1 MSDKINALDSFVA
14 EYKLFNEGDKK
25 TFSKIVG
32 KLLSETFIVKEKDS
46 DRADFLFARENGE
59 AFSAYFEI
67 IDYEFIYDR
76 YNELCYIK
84 TMENRNRIRLNKF
97 DTALILII
105 RQLYYLKRKE
115 VVSEN
120 KVMVQ
125 LEEIIEKLRTS
136 KIFKDDKKVNS
147 YKDSLYKLR
156 TYKIIDFSATT
167 ITENLTIQIF
177 PSIQVVVQ
185 QDKIEDIT
193 TRLLALKK
201 DSEDTGDEFDENIDE
216 D

>member
-1 MSDKINALDSFVA
+1 MSDKINALDNFVT

-25 TFSKIVG
+25 AFSKIVG

-46 DRADFLFARENGE
+46 DRVDFLFARENSV

-67 IDYEFIYDR
+67 IDYEFVYDR

-84 TMENRNRIRLNKF
+84 TTENRNRVRLNKF
-97 DTALILII
+97 DTALILIF
-105 RQLYYLKRKE
+105 RQFYYLKRKE

-125 LEEIIEKLRTS
+125 LEEVIDKIRTS

-147 YKDSLYKLR
+147 YKDTLYKLR
-156 TYKIIDFSATT
+156 AYKIIDFSATM

-177 PSIQVVVQ
+177 PSIQVIIQ
-185 QDKIEDIT
+185 QDNIEDIT

-201 DSEDTGDEFDENIDE
+201 NGEDTGDEFDEDSDE

>member
-1 MSDKINALDSFVA
+1 MSDKINALDNFVT

-25 TFSKIVG
+25 SFSKIVG

-46 DRADFLFARENGE
+46 DRVDFLFAREYSV

-67 IDYEFIYDR
+67 IDYEFVYDR

-84 TMENRNRIRLNKF
+84 TTENRNRIRLNKF
-97 DTALILII
+97 DTALILIF
-105 RQLYYLKRKE
+105 RQFYYLKRKE

-125 LEEIIEKLRTS
+125 LEEVIDKIRTS

-147 YKDSLYKLR
+147 YKDTLYKLR
-156 TYKIIDFSATT
+156 VYKIIDFSATM

-177 PSIQVVVQ
+177 PSIQVIIQ
-185 QDKIEDIT
+185 QDNIEDIT
-193 TRLLALKK
+193 ARLLALKK
-201 DSEDTGDEFDENIDE
+201 NGEDTGDEFDEDTDE

>member
-1 MSDKINALDSFVA
+1 MNDKINALDSFVT

-25 TFSKIVG
+25 LFSKIAG

-46 DRADFLFARENGE
+46 DRADFLFARENSA

-97 DTALILII
+97 DTALILIF

-115 VVSEN
+115 VVFEN

-125 LEEIIEKLRTS
+125 LEEIIEKVRTS
-136 KIFKDDKKVNS
+136 RIFNEDKKVNS
-147 YKDSLYKLR
+147 YKDCLYKLR
-156 TYKIIDFSATT
+156 AYKIIDFSATT

-177 PSIQVVVQ
+177 PSIQIVVP
-185 QDKIEDIT
+185 QDKIEDIIA
-193 TRLLALKK
+193 RLLALKK
-201 DSEDTGDEFDENIDE
+201 ESVDMGEGRDESFNED
-216 D
+216 

>member
-25 TFSKIVG
+25 AFSKIVG

-125 LEEIIEKLRTS
+125 LEEVIEKLRTS

>member
-1 MSDKINALDSFVA
+1 MSDKINALDNFVT

-25 TFSKIVG
+25 AFSRIVG

-46 DRADFLFARENGE
+46 DRVDFLFARENGV

-67 IDYEFIYDR
+67 IDYEFVYDR

-84 TMENRNRIRLNKF
+84 TTENRNRIRLNKF
-97 DTALILII
+97 DTALILIF
-105 RQLYYLKRKE
+105 RQFYYLKRKE

-125 LEEIIEKLRTS
+125 LEEVIDKIRTS

-147 YKDSLYKLR
+147 YKDTLYKLR
-156 TYKIIDFSATT
+156 VYKIIDFSATM

-177 PSIQVVVQ
+177 PSIQVIIQ
-185 QDKIEDIT
+185 QDNIEDIT
-193 TRLLALKK
+193 ARLLALKK
-201 DSEDTGDEFDENIDE
+201 NGEDTGDEFDEDTDE

>member
-1 MSDKINALDSFVA
+1 MSDKINALDNFVT

-32 KLLSETFIVKEKDS
+32 KLLSETFIVKEKAS
-46 DRADFLFARENGE
+46 DRVDFLFARENRV

-84 TMENRNRIRLNKF
+84 TTENRNRIRLNKF
-97 DTALILII
+97 DTALILIF
-105 RQLYYLKRKE
+105 RQFYYLKRKE

-156 TYKIIDFSATT
+156 AYKIIDFSTT
-167 ITENLTIQIF
+167 MIT
-177 PSIQVVVQ
+177 
-185 QDKIEDIT
+185 
-193 TRLLALKK
+193 
-201 DSEDTGDEFDENIDE
+201 
-216 D
+216 

>member
-1 MSDKINALDSFVA
+1 MSDKLNALDSFVA

-25 TFSKIVG
+25 SFSKIVG

-46 DRADFLFARENGE
+46 DRVDFLFARENSV
-59 AFSAYFEI
+59 ALSSYFEI

-84 TMENRNRIRLNKF
+84 TTENRNRIRLNKF
-97 DTALILII
+97 DTAIILIF
-105 RQLYYLKRKE
+105 RQFYYLKRKE

-125 LEEIIEKLRTS
+125 LEEIIDKVRTS
-136 KIFKDDKKVNS
+136 RIFKEDKKVNS
-147 YKDSLYKLR
+147 YKESLYKLR
-156 TYKIIDFSATT
+156 SYKIIDFSATT

-201 DSEDTGDEFDENIDE
+201 DNRDTEDESDEIIDE

>member
-14 EYKLFNEGDKK
+14 EYKLFNESEKK
-25 TFSKIVG
+25 AFSKIVG

-46 DRADFLFARENGE
+46 DRVDFLFAYEKRNT
-59 AFSAYFEI
+59 FSAYFEI

-84 TMENRNRIRLNKF
+84 TSENRNRIRLNKF
-97 DTALILII
+97 DTALILIF

-125 LEEIIEKLRTS
+125 LEDVREKMKTIR
-136 KIFKDDKKVNS
+136 IFKEDKKINS

-156 TYKIIDFSATT
+156 AYKIIDFSATT

-177 PSIQVVVQ
+177 PSIQIVVQ

-193 TRLLALKK
+193 ARLLSLKK
-201 DSEDTGDEFDENIDE
+201 DSEDTGDESDENINE